1 MNKLILPIII
11 IFVAMMRLV
20 PHPPNF
26 TPIIAIGLFSGYYVK
41 NRSFAILLPILAM
54 FFSDLFLGSH
64 MTIYWVYGSLIL
76 VTFLGMLLI
85 QEVNV
90 KNCLIS
96 SVSGSCIFFLITN
109 FGVWVTSS
117 YYPKTLEGIFACYA
131 MALPFFG
138 NTIMSSLI
146 YTGIL
151 FAIYEFYRSYHS
163 KIVSNSI

>member
-1 MNKLILPIII
+1 MNKLILPLII
-11 IFVAMMRLV
+11 IFAAMTRLI

-64 MTIYWVYGSLIL
+64 KTIYWVYGSLIL
-76 VTFLGMLLI
+76 VTFLGMLLV
-85 QEVNV
+85 QKVNV
-90 KNCLIS
+90 RNYLIS
-96 SVSGSCIFFLITN
+96 SISGACIFFLITN

-117 YYPKTLEGIFACYA
+117 YYPKTLEGIIVCYT

-138 NTIMSSLI
+138 NTMISSLL

-151 FAIYEFYRSYHS
+151 FSIYEFYRSYHS
-163 KIVSNSI
+163 KIISNSI